1 MRKYILTLVILA
13 MTTIT
18 RSSATSNLRALQSDN
33 PPDVIP
39 SFESS
44 IPIVVAL
51 DYVSNETSTRLETGD
66 LDDQIFRSFCDAVQE
81 QAGGNQ
87 VRLAAVDAGVTIA
100 TRNNTLD
107 CALLASMRA
116 YSTGASMDS
125 LFTLE
130 LQVSQIIFS
139 STTNLTS
146 LASLVETGFNRG
158 SGGRVRFRTLLHQ
171 SQPEFSTIS
180 DIRVIGQLSPP
191 QMPPTSEPSMLPS
204 QSHNPTPTPPS
215 LSPSFIPTDLPSTTL
230 PTKSPFMDLPTLSPT
245 STPSTGS
252 PSAALSETPSLTVS
266 VGPSKE
272 TASPSS
278 TPSDTFDVDDT
289 LDLTPEPSSDPAT
302 VGIDSTLGPSNIPS
316 SNNETVATLLTPSA
330 SPSLPATLGPTVSPI
345 HMDQDVQT
353 SPFTPA
359 VIAAMVGSILAVL
372 VLCCF
377 VIYCCAGKL
386 EKDVTKTDEE
396 YGDEDIRQ
404 GRKRNLSAVNKS
416 SVPVLPIVPE
426 VVQLDEDHMSLAN
439 TTLGEHT
446 AGRKPPKK
454 KRLIQFESFD
464 ETSLYTTPGLKAI
477 LPGREISED
486 SANNIGNLPVS
497 KMTPQSKVNTTSD
510 KDPAKIGVSIDYE
523 DDVFFEENDEEALLG
538 AKGFHSPIAN
548 KIEDMISEELGPPS
562 VSSSSTSFELPVSPE
577 ADSPMTMLRHQV
589 ENVIIA
595 RDDSS
600 EAETTRDDFVDGQT
614 SMSSDTRS
622 SVTNKIGNV
631 SMPVFPTTR
640 PSMGTYSVDSTPS
653 SNRSEVS
660 TPQSAYA
667 TPDAPGQY
675 SLLSSK
681 KKLDYDSHV
690 GLHQKMH
697 QQAEYLVDT
706 SFPESDQFVPF
717 TPTKTPVSTFD
728 NRPRSAA
735 SPESRST
742 AITPQTNTSE
752 NRDVASP
759 SIITPPTVRVVNGKD
774 ITDSGVST
782 PLCFKSPAANGSEYS
797 GSTKSLTASSKSTPM
812 FSNTGTLLIPSP
824 MTSRKCSPTPSVVGE
839 SNGLSSPSSSKSE
852 STFRSHSPASLKTV
866 ESRTQVEVA
875 PASPHGTIE
884 SEDWLMDAVEGTL
897 GPRSASA
904 DLESLAGKSLD
915 GASSKRSQGSKKKR
929 RNSMGT
935 FATEEKSED
944 STMTP
949 RTFEHDLHRLE
960 LQLAMLKTEVNRN
973 KQSRGSSKSSTSLKT
988 RINSKKRVV
997 VVAPPG
1003 KLGVILANRKD
1014 GSGTVIS
1021 EVRPTSALNGSLLP
1035 GDKLVAVD
1043 GQDVTGMVVSDIT
1056 RIMKKHAD
1064 QERRLT
1070 VITSFKNRGEGKS
1083 NSP

>member
-1 MRKYILTLVILA
+1 MLTLVILA
-13 MTTIT
+13 MIAIT

-33 PPDVIP
+33 PSDVIP

-44 IPIVVAL
+44 VPIVLAL

-66 LDDQIFRSFCDAVQE
+66 LDDEIFRSFCDTVQE

-87 VRLAAVDAGVTIA
+87 VRLAAVDIGVTIA

-116 YSTGASMDS
+116 YNTGATIDG

-171 SQPEFSTIS
+171 SQPEFSSIS
-180 DIRVIGQLSPP
+180 DIRVIDQLSPP

-204 QSHNPTPTPPS
+204 RSVNPTLTLPS

-230 PTKSPFMDLPTLSPT
+230 PTESPFTNLPTLNPT
-245 STPSTGS
+245 PTPSTGS
-252 PSAALSETPSLTVS
+252 PSEALSGTPSLTVS

-278 TPSDTFDVDDT
+278 TPSEMFDVDDT
-289 LDLTPEPSSDPAT
+289 LDLTPEPSSDPGTAHL
-302 VGIDSTLGPSNIPS
+302 DSTLGPSSIPS
-316 SNNETVATLLTPSA
+316 SNNETAAALLSPSA
-330 SPSLPATLGPTVSPI
+330 SPSLPTTLGTTISPTHI
-345 HMDQDVQT
+345 DRDIQT
-353 SPFTPA
+353 SPFTPI

-377 VIYCCAGKL
+377 SIYCCARKL
-386 EKDVTKTDEE
+386 EKDVERTDEE
-396 YGDEDIRQ
+396 CGDEDSRQ
-404 GRKRNLSAVNKS
+404 GKKRNHSAVNKS
-416 SVPVLPIVPE
+416 SLPALPIVPE

-497 KMTPQSKVNTTSD
+497 RMTPKNKFTTSSD

-538 AKGFHSPIAN
+538 AKGYHSPIAN

-577 ADSPMTMLRHQV
+577 ADSPMTMLRHQA

-614 SMSSDTRS
+614 FMSSDTRS

-631 SMPVFPTTR
+631 SVPVFPTTR
-640 PSMGTYSVDSTPS
+640 PSMGNYSVDSTPI
-653 SNRSEVS
+653 SNRSEAS

-675 SLLSSK
+675 SLPSSK
-681 KKLDYDSHV
+681 NKLDSDSHV
-690 GLHQKMH
+690 RLHQNMH

-706 SFPESDQFVPF
+706 SFPGPDQFVPF
-717 TPTKTPVSTFD
+717 TPTKTPISTFD
-728 NRPRSAA
+728 NRLGSAT
-735 SPESRST
+735 SPESRSI
-742 AITPQTNTSE
+742 AITPQTNASG
-752 NRDVASP
+752 NRDTASP

-782 PLCFKSPAANGSEYS
+782 PLCFKSPVLDGSEYPS
-797 GSTKSLTASSKSTPM
+797 TTKSLIASTNTTPL

-824 MTSRKCSPTPSVVGE
+824 MTSRKSSPTPSVVGE
-839 SNGLSSPSSSKSE
+839 SKDLSSPSSTKSE
-852 STFRSHSPASLKTV
+852 GSFRSRSPASLKTV
-866 ESRTQVEVA
+866 ESRIKAEVA

-884 SEDWLMDAVEGTL
+884 SEDWLMDAIEGTL

-915 GASSKRSQGSKKKR
+915 GASSKRGQRLKKKR

-944 STMTP
+944 SMMTP
-949 RTFEHDLHRLE
+949 RTFERDLHRLE

-973 KQSRGSSKSSTSLKT
+973 KQSRGSSKSSTSSKT

-1070 VITSFKNRGEGKS
+1070 VITSLKHRGEVKS
-1083 NSP
+1083 NTP